1 MKFDQTNEQSGPRT
15 SREDEKSLYVK
26 SQYKGTCTTC
36 GKYRHK
42 GKDCWQKEGANVQ
55 NVITT
60 TNPGTPRKTA
70 GRESGKKSQKATKT
84 NIIGR
89 NAIIAKLK
97 ITKERIAT

>member
-1 MKFDQTNEQSGPRT
+1 MGNTGTKENTSGIMRSQT
-15 SREDEKSLYVK
+15 Y
-26 SQYKGTCTTC
+26 
-36 GKYRHK
+36 
-42 GKDCWQKEGANVQ
+42 Q
-55 NVITT
+55 NVITA
-60 TNPGTPRKTA
+60 TNPVTSRKTA